1 MKRALIILSIKNLLK
16 NGKITGLNILGLSIG
31 ISVFLLI
38 SIYLLSEINYDNNTK
53 NYLKIYRLAN
63 NCRPINKHIAGCAAP
78 FASAIKKDFP
88 EVEDAIR
95 ISKYK
100 SYLINVDN
108 KGFFERRVLYADS
121 NFFNFFNNDV
131 VYGSLEKC
139 LLEPFTTVLTKSIS
153 KKYFGLGNPTGKII
167 LIDSIAYTVTA
178 VVQDISYSN
187 HVKYD
192 LLLSMSSDKESK
204 SDWWLDDRYY
214 TYLTIRNENNAKS
227 LEKKLTSL
235 ITNYIGPQYN
245 KALNIKLK
253 VNEDWATFYL
263 EPLSRIHLHSIV
275 EDSLEPSGDI
285 RIVVAFFFVAIM
297 VVLLTCFNYINLT
310 TAFSYDRSKEIA
322 LRKVFGE
329 PNKSIG
335 KHFLLET
342 FINVFSALIIGLFIC
357 ILLLPVF
364 NTIIERQLSFSILF
378 TKGYV
383 IYIITCLI
391 IIITLFAGLLPSMKI
406 TSVEITHAFR
416 NVLSN
421 KVSNIFS
428 GRKLLVLFQ
437 YVISFII
444 LTTIIIIIAQINYLN
459 NRDLGFNKKNIL
471 IVSNATVL
479 KAKKQYFKEQL
490 LQNPSIKSASYVVQY
505 PGSQTFNNEFFF
517 NGLPDKTYTFYAFWG
532 DIDFV
537 NTFDFNITN
546 GRGFQKDL
554 NSDGYAILVNEK
566 SLKVLPDRN
575 LINKELKFSADN
587 IKFHIVGILKDFNY
601 RSQHSLIEPAMICL
615 CRPEDGKYLCVRI
628 SDNNKKQSIDFLRQK
643 WDELNPNIPIM
654 YSFLDKDLMQ
664 YYKNEE
670 ITKRILL
677 VFLFFATIISIIGIL
692 GFISYNTLKRQ
703 KEIGIRRVFGVSILN
718 IELLFFKEIIYL
730 ILISSLI
737 SIPFVYLITTRWLEN
752 FAYRINLSFSYF
764 IFPILILFLITVIS
778 SFGIIYNA
786 ARSNPINV
794 LKTE

>member
-1 MKRALIILSIKNLLK
+1 MVNPI
-16 NGKITGLNILGLSIG
+16 GK
-31 ISVFLLI
+31 V
-38 SIYLLSEINYDNNTK
+38 
-53 NYLKIYRLAN
+53 
-63 NCRPINKHIAGCAAP
+63 
-78 FASAIKKDFP
+78 
-88 EVEDAIR
+88 
-95 ISKYK
+95 
-100 SYLINVDN
+100 
-108 KGFFERRVLYADS
+108 
-121 NFFNFFNNDV
+121 
-131 VYGSLEKC
+131 
-139 LLEPFTTVLTKSIS
+139 
-153 KKYFGLGNPTGKII
+153 I

-187 HVKYD
+187 HIKYD

-214 TYLTIRNENNAKS
+214 TYLIIMNENNAKS
-227 LEKKLTSL
+227 LGKKLTSL

-285 RIVVAFFFVAIM
+285 RIVVAFFIAAIM
-297 VVLLTCFNYINLT
+297 IVLLTCFNYINLT

-329 PNKSIG
+329 PIKSIG
-335 KHFLLET
+335 KYFLLET
-342 FINVFSALIIGLFIC
+342 FVNVSIALIIGSFIC

-364 NTIIERQLSFSILF
+364 NSIIERQLSFSILF
-378 TKGYV
+378 TKGYF
-383 IYIITCLI
+383 IYEIICLI
-391 IIITLFAGLLPSMKI
+391 IIITLFAGLLPSLKI
-406 TSVEITHAFR
+406 TSVEITCAFR
-416 NVLSN
+416 NALSN
-421 KVSNIFS
+421 KVSHIFS

-437 YVISFII
+437 YVINFII

-471 IVSNATVL
+471 IISNATVL

-490 LQNPSIKSASYVVQY
+490 LQNPNIKTASYVAQY

-537 NTFDFNITN
+537 NTFDFNITS
-546 GRGFQKDL
+546 GRGFQKDI
-554 NSDGYAILVNEK
+554 NSDAYAILVNEN
-566 SLKVLPDRN
+566 SLRVLPDKN

-587 IKFHIVGILKDFNY
+587 IKFHIVGIVKDFNF
-601 RSQHSLIEPAMICL
+601 RSQHVLIESAMICL
-615 CRPEDGKYLCVRI
+615 CRPEDGKYLCVKI
-628 SDNNKKQSIDFLRQK
+628 SDNNNKQSIDFIRQK

-692 GFISYNTLKRQ
+692 GFVSYNTLKRQ
-703 KEIGIRRVFGVSILN
+703 KEIGIRRVFGVSTLN
-718 IELLFFKEIIYL
+718 IELLFFKDIIYV

-737 SIPFVYLITTRWLEN
+737 SMPFVYLIITRWIEN
-752 FAYRINLSFSYF
+752 FAYRINISFSYF
-764 IFPILILFLITVIS
+764 IYPILILFLITIIS
-778 SFGIIYNA
+778 SFGIIHNA
-786 ARSNPINV
+786 ARSNPIKV